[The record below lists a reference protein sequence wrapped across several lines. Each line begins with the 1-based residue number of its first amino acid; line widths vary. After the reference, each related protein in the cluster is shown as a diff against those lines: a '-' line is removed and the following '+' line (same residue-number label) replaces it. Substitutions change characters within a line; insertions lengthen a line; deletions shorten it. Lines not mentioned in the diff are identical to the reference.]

1 MFDNMF
7 RIVNGPDGRHF
18 YVHTDSMP
26 VAIVLVIALFLAIA
40 LSSMLCYYV
49 TRFILL
55 KIVGHLARGERRK
68 WLRAAERHKV
78 FDRLAP
84 LVPAI
89 IIYVSAPLLT
99 GVSFP
104 IISALGR
111 PVETL
116 AACFMVVTILRAA
129 FAFLGSI
136 EDRYSHFPFASQR
149 PIKSFL
155 QIRSEER
162 RVGKEC

>member
-1 MFDNMF
+1 MFNDMF
-7 RIVNGPDGRHF
+7 RVVNGPDGRHF

-26 VAIVLVIALFLAIA
+26 VAIILVIVLFLAIL
-40 LSSMLCYYV
+40 LSSTLCYYI

-55 KIVGHLARGERRK
+55 KIVGYLARGERRK
-68 WLRAAERHKV
+68 WLRAAEHRKV

-84 LVPAI
+84 LVPAA
-89 IIYVSAPLLT
+89 IIYIAAPLLT

-116 AACFMVVTILRAA
+116 SAW
-129 FAFLGSI
+129 S
-136 EDRYSHFPFASQR
+136 
-149 PIKSFL
+149 
-155 QIRSEER
+155 
-162 RVGKEC
+162 